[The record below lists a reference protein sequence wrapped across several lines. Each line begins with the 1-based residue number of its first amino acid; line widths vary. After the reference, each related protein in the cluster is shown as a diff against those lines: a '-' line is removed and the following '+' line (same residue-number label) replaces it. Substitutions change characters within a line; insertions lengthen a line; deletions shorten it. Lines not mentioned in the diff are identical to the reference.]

1 MGVYCKGRRILLLL
15 FFGMPLILVSQDIH
29 ISQFWISPVSINP
42 AACGF
47 FDGNLRL
54 AAYNREQWNSF
65 TKAYRTTGLS
75 ADLPLVKRPRKQDLF
90 GFGTNFDYDQAGDS
104 KFTTIQGNLMFSYAH
119 ALNSRNNNFLM
130 GGVSVGGVQCS
141 WDYSK
146 LLFDDQW
153 QNGIYNPNSGNN
165 ETFYGN
171 NYWYADVGLGTQWF
185 YQTGFLSFYQ
195 VGFSVYHINRPKIS
209 MLKNDD
215 IRLPVKWVTSVVTSI
230 EAHTDIAIIPAA
242 YFSLQDKYREFL
254 IGAIY
259 SHTLPIDVAGFRN
272 KANIGLY
279 YRWGDAVYLAAGM
292 EWRRL
297 TFSISYD
304 FNVSKLST
312 VSYARGGTEIAVS
325 YIFKK
330 KIYFKRKEIPCD
342 IFAN

>member
-1 MGVYCKGRRILLLL
+1 
-15 FFGMPLILVSQDIH
+15 VSQDIH
-29 ISQFWISPVSINP
+29 ISQFWISPVATNP

-54 AAYNREQWNSF
+54 GAYNRGQWNSF

-75 ADLPLVKRPRKQDLF
+75 VDFPLVKRPSKQDLF
-90 GFGTNFDYDQAGDS
+90 GMGVNLDYDQAGDS
-104 KFTTIQGNLMFSYAH
+104 KYTTIQGNLMFSYAH

-130 GGVSVGGVQCS
+130 GGIALGGVQCS
-141 WDYSK
+141 WNYSQ
-146 LLFDDQW
+146 LLFDEQW
-153 QNGIYNPNSGNN
+153 QNGTYDPNSGNN

-171 NYWYADVGLGTQWF
+171 NIWYPEVGLGTQWF
-185 YQTGFLSFYQ
+185 YQPGFLSYFQ

-209 MLKNDD
+209 MLKDD
-215 IRLPVKWVTSVVTSI
+215 AIRLPVKWVASVVTSI
-230 EAHTDIAIIPAA
+230 EAHTNIAVIPCA
-242 YFSLQDKYREFL
+242 YFSFQGQYREIL
-254 IGAIY
+254 IGTTY
-259 SHTLPIDVAGFRN
+259 SYTLPIDVMGFRN

-279 YRWGDAVYLAAGM
+279 YRWGDAVYLATGM

-304 FNVSKLST
+304 FNVSKLRKA
-312 VSYARGGTEIAVS
+312 SYARGGTEIAVV

-330 KIYFKRKEIPCD
+330 KTYLKRRAIPCD